1 MAAKLKDG
9 FFVGDADS
17 SQDPEFLEL
26 NKISNLI
33 NFSGNEVP
41 NVWSSHGLV
50 YLTYNWD
57 DRPDYDLFG
66 LSVLQT
72 KNDNISIPIIITDII
87 EFIDISIMHG
97 VSVLLFSKKGNGRCL
112 AAATAY
118 FMAKYHWGLEKTFDY
133 IYSKKPEM
141 NINKGFIQQLY
152 ALDKR
157 LSLMRLNHL
166 KHHGIDMSDQSIKAI
181 EDHRSNDWD
190 PIYLKYSFPE
200 QNLYSNSQFEDNI
213 TDKKS
218 DEILLINSY
227 TNSRLNNSG
236 INMTLTNLSTETKR
250 FKIKFNNT
258 LLEED
263 INMFPTSPLRA
274 TYKPPKG
281 ILKHNNKFKSEA
293 KDVSSNVSDSKI
305 QDNELNNSFTSEL
318 SDDPVSPL
326 SNQYKSY
333 KNESSSLY
341 DYVGIHSNN
350 HKSEPKV
357 SPFKEKGYIDDK
369 KIVSNEA
376 FHNDNY
382 KSNKSLSSGN
392 THIKTPSLYDLANMS
407 IYPSSTSELDDP
419 LAAFG
424 ILSSSAVKVRHDI
437 LHVDTSEISKQA
449 SKVGTNLYRQGT
461 PKLTMKISNNNKK
474 SNSTNGSQSSLNSVT
489 SNNSNNS
496 RVKANSPRISNT
508 RKASYDSNSI
518 NSNASKHSNRPSSP
532 LVARPVSASN
542 KIWK

>member
-66 LSVLQT
+66 LSALQT
-72 KNDNISIPIIITDII
+72 KNDTMSIPIIITDII

-118 FMAKYHWGLEKTFDY
+118 FMTKYHWGLEKTFDY

-157 LSLMRLNHL
+157 LSFIRLNHL
-166 KHHGIDMSDQSIKAI
+166 KYHGIDMSDQSIKDI
-181 EDHRSNDWD
+181 EEHRTNDWD

-200 QNLYSNSQFEDNI
+200 QNLNSTSRLDYNI
-213 TDKKS
+213 IDKKS

-227 TNSRLNNSG
+227 TNSRPNNSSVNT
-236 INMTLTNLSTETKR
+236 ILKNTSTETKR
-250 FKIKFNNT
+250 FKIKFNST

-281 ILKHNNKFKSEA
+281 ILKFNNKLKGEA
-293 KDVSSNVSDSKI
+293 KDLVSNVSDSKI
-305 QDNELNNSFTSEL
+305 QDYELNNSFTSEL
-318 SDDPVSPL
+318 SDDPVSPIN
-326 SNQYKSY
+326 NQYKSY

-341 DYVGIHSNN
+341 DYVGIHSSI

-357 SPFKEKGYIDDK
+357 SPLKEKFNFDDK
-369 KIVSNEA
+369 PKVSHEVLQ
-376 FHNDNY
+376 NDKN
-382 KSNKSLSSGN
+382 NKSHPSGN
-392 THIKTPSLYDLANMS
+392 THMKTPSLYDLANMS
-407 IYPSSTSELDDP
+407 IYPSSASELDDP

-424 ILSSSAVKVRHDI
+424 ILSSGAVKVRHDI
-437 LHVDTSEISKQA
+437 LCVNTNELNNMHTTKG
-449 SKVGTNLYRQGT
+449 GTNLYRQGT
-461 PKLTMKISNNNKK
+461 PKLNMKIPSSNKK
-474 SNSTNGSQSSLNSVT
+474 GNSTNGSQSSLNSVT

-496 RVKANSPRISNT
+496 RVKTNSPRISNV
-508 RKASYDSNSI
+508 RKNSYDSNSV
-518 NSNASKHSNRPSSP
+518 NSNVSKNSNRPSSP
-532 LVARPVSASN
+532 LVTRPTSAG